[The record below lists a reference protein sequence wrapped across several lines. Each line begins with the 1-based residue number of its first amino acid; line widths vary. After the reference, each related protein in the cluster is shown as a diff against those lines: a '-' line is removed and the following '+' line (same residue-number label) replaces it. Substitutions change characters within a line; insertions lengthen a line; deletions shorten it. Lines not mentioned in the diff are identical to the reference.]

1 MDRTNVSKI
10 VRDMIT
16 VAHSPASIIFQMK
29 MRQSVKIGE
38 LRQALVAAGLSR
50 LDQQAAVLG
59 LQRSTTWHVLKA
71 NHKSSGLSAKII
83 KRMLNSPQLPP
94 PARRILLDYVDEKCG
109 GAYGHD
115 RVQVRLFC
123 AQLGQIVKSEMGL
136 PKRIGNKGVVEKF
149 AAKTGADEVIVED
162 WNGKVSE
169 TYNALAKA
177 AVNLAEVK
185 EHAAKAAAEQIRRP
199 GRC

>member
-10 VRDMIT
+10 VRESDMNII
-16 VAHSPASIIFQMK
+16 ARSPASIMSAMK
-29 MRQSVKIGE
+29 MRQSVKIAE

-59 LQRSTTWHVLKA
+59 LQRSTAWHVLKA

-109 GAYGHD
+109 GAYGHE
-115 RVQVRLFC
+115 RAQVRLFC
-123 AQLGQIVKSEMGL
+123 AQLGQIATSEMR
-136 PKRIGNKGVVEKF
+136 PPQTHQQSDV
-149 AAKTGADEVIVED
+149 
-162 WNGKVSE
+162 
-169 TYNALAKA
+169 
-177 AVNLAEVK
+177 
-185 EHAAKAAAEQIRRP
+185 RRP
-199 GRC
+199 HHLALSHDARDAQ

>member
-10 VRDMIT
+10 VRDMNT

-29 MRQSVKIGE
+29 MLQSVKIGE

-50 LDQQAAVLG
+50 LDQQAAALG
-59 LQRSTTWHVLKA
+59 LQRSTAWHVLKA

-94 PARRILLDYVDEKCG
+94 PARRILLDYVDEKCR

-115 RVQVRLFC
+115 RARVRLFC
-123 AQLGQIVKSEMGL
+123 AQMGQIAPHRDAPP
-136 PKRIGNKGVVEKF
+136 PKHISNQKLADPIISRFLMTPETPNESFGNGIVTGQAF
-149 AAKTGADEVIVED
+149 ARSGADRQ
-162 WNGKVSE
+162 WR
-169 TYNALAKA
+169 L
-177 AVNLAEVK
+177 
-185 EHAAKAAAEQIRRP
+185 
-199 GRC
+199 